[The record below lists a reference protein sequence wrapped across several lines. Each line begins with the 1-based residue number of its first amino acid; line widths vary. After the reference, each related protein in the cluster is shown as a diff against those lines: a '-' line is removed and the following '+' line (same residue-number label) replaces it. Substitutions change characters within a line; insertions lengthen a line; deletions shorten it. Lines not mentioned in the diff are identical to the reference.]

1 MRAKEFLNEL
11 NAGTYVASNMIAK
24 TTDTSWIKRVFGQY
38 GPNMLQAATDLA
50 QGKYSSA
57 LINAFQA
64 VAPDLP
70 LPKFAKGGL
79 SVISDLQLLSNIVK
93 MGPAAVGTFLLLYSK
108 GAGEGEDA
116 EIARMHQQQDLARNG
131 STLVKK

>member
-1 MRAKEFLNEL
+1 M
-11 NAGTYVASNMIAK
+11 ASNLVAK
-24 TTDTSWIKRVFGQY
+24 TVDSPWLQRVFGQY

-50 QGKYSSA
+50 QGRYSLA

-70 LPKFAKGGL
+70 LPQLAKNGL
-79 SVISDLQLLSNIVK
+79 SALSDLQLLSNLVRL
-93 MGPAAVGTFLLLYSK
+93 GPSAVGLFLLVYSK

-116 EIARMHQQQDLARNG
+116 ELARYRQQQLPR
-131 STLVKK
+131 K